1 MKQSQIYT
9 QVYAVLSFLN
19 DTYIKRIPRQVLD
32 LIEKNRDRNYLFT
45 VNKNIP
51 LEQQNLSEE
60 AIAMLAYLKLNYWCN
75 TKEEKEQLL
84 SLFEENSKKEKM

>member
-45 VNKNIP
+45 VDKNIP

>member
-1 MKQSQIYT
+1 MKKSQIYT
-9 QVYAVLSFLN
+9 QVYAVLSVLN
-19 DTYIKRIPRQVLD
+19 GTYIKRIPRQVLE
-32 LIEKNRDRNYLFT
+32 LIEKHRDRNYLFT

-51 LEQQNLSEE
+51 LEQQNLSKE